1 MTYQVLA
8 RRFRPQRFEDLVGQD
23 VVVRTL
29 KNALSSG
36 QIAHAYLFSGLR
48 GVGKTTA
55 ARLLAKALNCEHG
68 PTAEPCGECAACR
81 EIAGGFALD
90 VVEMDAA
97 SNRGIDDVRELRE
110 VARVLPVRDRYRV
123 FILDEAHQL
132 SRDAFNALLKILEEP
147 PAHVVFVL
155 ASTEKDKFPATILSR
170 CQQLDFRPIPEGL
183 IVERLADV
191 AAADGFALGPEAAQL
206 LARSADGSL
215 RDALSLLDRV
225 RAFGGGA
232 VDEAA
237 VAEVLGLPPQEAVRA
252 IWQAL
257 AAGDAA
263 AAVAQ
268 VREEERIGRDPA
280 ALYDGLVQLL
290 EALLLLGADPEA
302 PVPFGPAVRAELLAA
317 AREVG
322 VPLLLRLV
330 ALALE
335 QRGLVAGAERPG
347 LAVAVAVGRL
357 ALWPRLR
364 RVEALLAGD
373 DAPLPAQGDPQT
385 PATRAASS
393 PATTPRPSAAATPP
407 PSAAADPKQRL
418 GEALDGAGEHLLAG
432 RISKARE
439 VVASGDAL
447 IVRLGDA
454 PASTVRSLHE
464 SLDKLVAA
472 ARAAG
477 LPAELRIEAA
487 GGVEDNGPPSLRA
500 RVESDEAV
508 RRVTGV
514 FGGRLGKVEE
524 KP

>member
-29 KNALSSG
+29 RNALSSG

-55 ARLLAKALNCEHG
+55 ARLLAKALNCEQG

-81 EIAGGFALD
+81 EIAGGYALD

-123 FILDEAHQL
+123 FIIDEAHQL
-132 SRDAFNALLKILEEP
+132 TDPAFNALLKILEEP

-155 ASTEKDKFPATILSR
+155 ASTDKEKFPATILSR
-170 CQQLDFRPIPEGL
+170 CQQLDFRPIPEEL

-191 AAADGFALGPEAAQL
+191 AAADGFTLAPEAARL
-206 LARSADGSL
+206 IARAADGSL

-225 RAFGGGA
+225 RAFGGDA
-232 VDEAA
+232 VDEHA

-257 AAGDAA
+257 ASGDAA
-263 AAVAQ
+263 AAVAL
-268 VREEERIGRDPA
+268 VREQERIGRDPA
-280 ALYDGLVQLL
+280 ALYDALVQLL
-290 EALLLLGADPEA
+290 EALLLLGCDAEA
-302 PVPFGPAVRAELLAA
+302 PVPYAAAVRAELLTAA
-317 AREVG
+317 HAVG

-364 RVEALLAGD
+364 RVEALLGGD
-373 DAPLPAQGDPQT
+373 DGGEVPVPAGSAPAPTRQPSGGDPT
-385 PATRAASS
+385 GRSAGASDL
-393 PATTPRPSAAATPP
+393 R
-407 PSAAADPKQRL
+407 QQL
-418 GEALDGAGEHLLAG
+418 GEALDGAGLHMLAG
-432 RISKARE
+432 RVQKARE
-439 VVASGDAL
+439 VVVEGETLVLRFGEAPNATVQSLRDA
-447 IVRLGDA
+447 IG
-454 PASTVRSLHE
+454 E
-464 SLDKLVAA
+464 IGAA

-477 LPAELRIEAA
+477 LPGEVRVETA
-487 GGVEDNGPPSLRA
+487 GSPEGDGPPSLRQ
-500 RVESDEAV
+500 RVEEDEAV
-508 RRVTGV
+508 RRVTGL
-514 FGGRLGKVEE
+514 FGGRLGKIEE

>member
-29 KNALSSG
+29 KNALGSG

-110 VARVLPVRDRYRV
+110 VARVLPVRDRFRV

-170 CQQLDFRPIPEGL
+170 CQQLDFRPIPEQL

-191 AAADGFALGPEAAQL
+191 AAADGFSLGPAAAQL
-206 LARSADGSL
+206 LARAADGSL

-268 VREEERIGRDPA
+268 VREQERIGRDPA

-302 PVPFGPAVRAELLAA
+302 PVPYGPAVRAELLAA

-373 DAPLPAQGDPQT
+373 DAPLPGPADPQAT
-385 PATRAASS
+385 PTRGASRPATA
-393 PATTPRPSAAATPP
+393 PRPASAANL
-407 PSAAADPKQRL
+407 KERL

-432 RISKARE
+432 RISKVRE
-439 VVASGDAL
+439 VVASGDTL
-447 IVRLGDA
+447 VVRLGDA
-454 PASTVRSLHE
+454 PASTVQSLHE

-477 LPAELRIEAA
+477 LPADLRIEAA
-487 GGVEDNGPPSLRA
+487 GGVEDDGPPSLRA